1 MNISNIILLTYY
13 TYCLSL
19 ALFIRRFLHGG
30 VDLLLS
36 PCMAGLE
43 NRVGLALS
51 LSRLFAGIPISS
63 R

>member
-1 MNISNIILLTYY
+1 MNISNIITNILHLLFVVGAIHTP
-13 TYCLSL
+13 
-19 ALFIRRFLHGG
+19 FLHGG

-36 PCMAGLE
+36 PCMAGLA

-51 LSRLFAGIPISS
+51 LSRLFAGITISL